1 MEVLVIFTRR
11 VQNEPLPMAFTLNI
25 STEYVYNIRLSM
37 VVCTGTRIVENEN
50 SAAADGRYACAI
62 TMCT

>member
-1 MEVLVIFTRR
+1 
-11 VQNEPLPMAFTLNI
+11 MAFTLNI
-25 STEYVYNIRLSM
+25 LTEYVYNIRLSM